1 MVVVYVMV
9 ILWLVS
15 ANFRSAAASA
25 AAADADALPGNGGRY
40 SSSRGLLGAVLGGV
54 VGVRTSTHAMLDPD
68 DAIEAEA
75 LLVMQDEKGKKKP
88 RCTTHFEDEY
98 EGDPV

>member
-1 MVVVYVMV
+1 MV

-25 AAADADALPGNGGRY
+25 AASAETDALPSRY
-40 SSSRGLLGAVLGGV
+40 ASSRGLLSAVLGGV
-54 VGVRTSTHAMLDPD
+54 VGVQSSQHALLDPE

-88 RCTTHFEDEY
+88 RCTTHFEDDY